1 MISTQLNNQVLT
13 VAFDRADKKNAITNA
28 MYLDAEKALL
38 DAAENDDV
46 RVVIFKGEGG
56 DFTSGNDL
64 VDFINNPPSGGTPP
78 VLAFLLA
85 LARFPKPVV
94 AAVNGLAVGIG
105 TTMLAHCD
113 FVVAAKDAR
122 FKLPFVDLGVC
133 PEGGSSLLFPNIMGH
148 AKSAELLLL
157 ADIFGSDKA
166 EKAGLLNE
174 VVDAAEVLPMAE
186 KVAGKLSIKAPNAIR
201 KTKAMLKQSYLAD
214 LEARMAE
221 EIYSFRSLL
230 DGPEAKEALTAF
242 MEKRKPD
249 FSKF

>member
-1 MISTQLNNQVLT
+1 MISTQLENRILT
-13 VAFDRADKKNAITNA
+13 IAFDRADKKNAITNE
-28 MYLDAEKALL
+28 MYLAAEKALL
-38 DAAENDDV
+38 EASDNDEV

-64 VDFINNPPSGGTPP
+64 VDFIKNPPAGDMPP

-94 AAVNGLAVGIG
+94 AAVHGLAVGIG

-148 AKSAELLLL
+148 AKAAELLLM
-157 ADIFGSDKA
+157 ADVFGTDKA
-166 EKAGLLNE
+166 EKASLLNE
-174 VVDAAEVLPMAE
+174 VVEAEEVLPLAG
-186 KVAGKLSIKAPNAIR
+186 KVAKKLSVKAPNAVR
-201 KTKAMLKQSYLAD
+201 KTKAMLKQAYLAE
-214 LEARMAE
+214 LEARLAE
-221 EIYSFRSLL
+221 EIYSFRDLL
-230 DGPEAKEALTAF
+230 EGPEAQEALKAF
-242 MEKRKPD
+242 MEKRLPD

>member
-1 MISTQLNNQVLT
+1 MISTQLDNRILT
-13 VAFDRADKKNAITNA
+13 VAFDRADKKNAITNE
-28 MYLDAEKALL
+28 MYLAAEKALL
-38 DAAENDDV
+38 DAADNDEV
-46 RVVIFKGEGG
+46 RVVLFKGEGG

-64 VDFINNPPSGGTPP
+64 VDFIKNPPSGDMPP

-85 LARFPKPVV
+85 LARFPKPVI

-113 FVVAAKDAR
+113 YVVAAQDAR

-133 PEGGSSLLFPNIMGH
+133 PEGGSSLLFPNMMGH
-148 AKSAELLLL
+148 AKAAELLLL
-157 ADIFGSDKA
+157 ADIFGSEKA

-174 VVDAAEVLPMAE
+174 VVESEAVLPLAQ
-186 KVAGKLSIKAPNAIR
+186 KVASKLAVKAPNAIR
-201 KTKAMLKQSYLAD
+201 KTKAMLKQAYLSD
-214 LEARMAE
+214 LESRLAE
-221 EIYSFRSLL
+221 EIYSFRDLL

-249 FSKF
+249 FSQF